1 MSSDAPDRQDWMT
14 TLALSSVDD
23 LDRHWA
29 ALADKP
35 DFAWLKPPEFGAVM
49 VRGRT
54 SGTGAAFNVGEM
66 TVTRCSLQLANGA
79 VGVAYVAGRGKR
91 HAALAA
97 VFDALLQGGDE
108 RGVFARRAVDELSAR
123 ITRRRRREIAKA
135 YTSKVDFF
143 MLTREEEDHDQV
155 GS

>member
-1 MSSDAPDRQDWMT
+1 MSSDATDRQDWMT
-14 TLALSSVDD
+14 TLALSAVDD

-35 DFAWLKPPEFGAVM
+35 DFSWLKPPEFGAVM

-54 SGTGAAFNVGEM
+54 SATGTAFNVGEM
-66 TVTRCSLQLANGA
+66 TVTRCSLQLADGA

-97 VFDALLQGGDE
+97 VFDALLQGGGE
-108 RGVFARRAVDELSAR
+108 LGAFARRAVDDLSAR
-123 ITRRRRREIAKA
+123 IVRRRQRETAKA

-143 MLTREEEDHDQV
+143 MLMRDEEDREEL